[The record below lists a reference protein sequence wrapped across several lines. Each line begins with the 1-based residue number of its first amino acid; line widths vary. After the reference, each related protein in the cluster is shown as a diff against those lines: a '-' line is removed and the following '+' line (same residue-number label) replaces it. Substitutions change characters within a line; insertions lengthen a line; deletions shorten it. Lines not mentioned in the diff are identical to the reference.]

1 MRLVAENLSAKRG
14 GEPVLRDLS
23 FALDAGEALVVTGP
37 NGIGKSTMLRVV
49 AGLLAADGGAARLD
63 PLPPGS
69 EALAEACHYLGHR
82 NGMKRQLTVGENLS
96 FWRDLMLRGERGPAL
111 TVAEAAAAVG
121 LEALLPLPYGYL
133 SAGQQ
138 RRIAIARLLV
148 AHRPV
153 WILDEPTAG
162 LDSQSEEIF
171 AGLVDRHL
179 AGGGLAL
186 IATHQPLAIARQRQ
200 LALMPLQTMAVP

>member
-121 LEALLPLPYGYL
+121 LETLLPLPYGYL